1 MDEAKLNNASMS
13 DVISELH
20 SGEPTNLELRAALMH
35 AMRRIEELEK
45 QIVEL
50 DDTLLL
56 LYRRT
61 PRTPVEDK
69 AHDEPSAGT
78 PGHLRLV

>member
-1 MDEAKLNNASMS
+1 MDESKLSTASMT
-13 DVISELH
+13 DVIRELH
-20 SGEPTNLELRAALMH
+20 TGEPTILELRAALMN

-50 DDTLLL
+50 DDTLLS

-61 PRTPVEDK
+61 GHGHVACPS
-69 AHDEPSAGT
+69 HDEPSAGT
-78 PGHLRLV
+78 AGHLRLI